1 MFLQV
6 RSGNLDAHL
15 VHQVTGRAT
24 DWRHHRD
31 TGPAVSRFG
40 VKYELAH
47 PLKRPSTAE
56 VTMVK
61 RRDLWMGFASLVLAM
76 VPAVPLAAQSMMRPD
91 VMGREAAVVSDHVLA
106 SMAGAAVLRN
116 GGNAVDAAITMAAVL
131 AVVRP
136 HMNGV
141 GGDNFLLIRDART
154 NRVYALNGSGSA
166 GAKATPEF
174 FRARNLTTVPSSGIL
189 SVSVPGAVRS
199 WEDALKRFGT
209 ISLAKALEPAISYAE
224 RGFPVSTRLSRD
236 IADESRK
243 VSADSSLR
251 RVFLTGG
258 ESPKPGSMLVQSDL
272 ARTLRAIA
280 AGGADAL
287 YRGPLA
293 QSIASFV
300 GREGGLLTA
309 ADLSSHKSQW
319 QEPIST
325 TYSGKTVL
333 AFPPNTQGM
342 TFLEML
348 NIAEAVMP
356 NAPPNSAAVIHS
368 LAEASKLAYQ
378 DRDRYLA
385 DPNFSAVPVDRLIS
399 KAYAADRAK
408 VIRRDTVVAPDRAN
422 TTRDGNGDTIY
433 LAVVDKD
440 GNVVSMIQSL
450 FAAFGSGRMVPGT
463 GITLHNRGALFE
475 LDGSHANVIAPGKR
489 PFHTLSPAMALNA
502 DGSVAIAFG
511 TPGGDGQPQTL
522 VQILNNV
529 LRHGMTPQQAV
540 EAARWRVFARTR
552 LGVEPGIDSATRAA
566 LVRRGH
572 VVRVQE
578 PSAEFGGAQMI
589 VIHSSGALMTGAD
602 PRREAYAVVW

>member
-1 MFLQV
+1 M
-6 RSGNLDAHL
+6 G
-15 VHQVTGRAT
+15 
-24 DWRHHRD
+24 
-31 TGPAVSRFG
+31 
-40 VKYELAH
+40 
-47 PLKRPSTAE
+47 
-56 VTMVK
+56 K
-61 RRDLWMGFASLVLAM
+61 RRILWMRFTSLVLAIA
-76 VPAVPLAAQSMMRPD
+76 PAPLAAQSMMRPD

-141 GGDNFLLIRDART
+141 GGDNFLLIRDAKT
-154 NRVYALNGSGSA
+154 NRVYALNGSGGA
-166 GAKATPEF
+166 GAKATPAL
-174 FRARNLTTVPSSGIL
+174 FRSRNLTAVPSSGIM
-189 SVSVPGAVRS
+189 SVSVPGAVRA

-243 VSADSSLR
+243 VSADSALR
-251 RVFLTGG
+251 RIFLANG

-293 QSIASFV
+293 QSIATFV
-300 GREGGLLTA
+300 DREGGLLTA
-309 ADLSSHKSQW
+309 TDLSSHKSQW

-333 AFPPNTQGM
+333 AFPPNSQGM

-348 NIAEAVMP
+348 NIAETVMP
-356 NAPPNSAAVIHS
+356 NESPNSAAVIHA

-385 DPNFSAVPVDRLIS
+385 DPNFSAVPVERLIS

-408 VIRRDTVVAPDRAN
+408 VIRRDTVVAIDREN

-475 LDGSHANVIAPGKR
+475 LDGAHANVIAPGKR

-540 EAARWRVFARTR
+540 EAARWRVFAGTR
-552 LGVEPGIDSATRAA
+552 LGVEPGIDSTTRAA
-566 LVRRGH
+566 LQRRGH

-589 VIHSSGALMTGAD
+589 VIHSSGARMTGAD

>member
-1 MFLQV
+1 MRIPTRLLAV
-6 RSGNLDAHL
+6 
-15 VHQVTGRAT
+15 AT
-24 DWRHHRD
+24 R
-31 TGPAVSRFG
+31 PVLFALFPMG
-40 VKYELAH
+40 V
-47 PLKRPSTAE
+47 
-56 VTMVK
+56 
-61 RRDLWMGFASLVLAM
+61 
-76 VPAVPLAAQSMMRPD
+76 AAQTMMRPD
-91 VMGREAAVVSDHVLA
+91 VIGREAAVVSDHVLA
-106 SMAGAAVLRN
+106 SAAGAAVLRN

-141 GGDNFLLIRDART
+141 GGDNFMLIRDART
-154 NRVYALNGSGSA
+154 NRVYALNGSGRA
-166 GAKATPEF
+166 GARATPEF
-174 FRARNLTTVPSSGIL
+174 FVSRKLTQVPGAGIM
-189 SVSVPGAVRS
+189 SVSVPGAVRA

-209 ISLAKALEPAISYAE
+209 ISLSAALQPAIAYAE

-236 IADESRK
+236 IAGEARK
-243 VSADSSLR
+243 VAADSSLR
-251 RVFLTGG
+251 KIFLANGEAPQTGTI
-258 ESPKPGSMLVQSDL
+258 LVQGDL

-280 AGGADAL
+280 DGGADAL

-293 QSIASFV
+293 QQIAQFID
-300 GREGGLLTA
+300 REGGLVTP
-309 ADLSSHKSQW
+309 ADLSAHQSRW

-325 TYSGKTVL
+325 SFSGKTVL
-333 AFPPNTQGM
+333 AFPPNSQGM

-356 NAPPNSAAVIHS
+356 ANEAPNSAATIHA
-368 LAEASKLAYQ
+368 LAEAGKLAYL

-385 DPNFSAVPVDRLIS
+385 DPDFSAVPVDRLIS

-408 VIRRDTVVAPDRAN
+408 VIRRDTVLATDGGAA
-422 TTRDGNGDTIY
+422 RDGNGDTIY

-440 GNVVSMIQSL
+440 GNAVSMIQSL

-475 LDGSHANVIAPGKR
+475 LDGGHPNVIAPGKR

-522 VQILNNV
+522 VQVLNNV

-540 EAARWRVFARTR
+540 EAARWRVFAGTR
-552 LGVEPGIDSATRAA
+552 LGVEPGIDSATRAS
-566 LVRRGH
+566 LQRRGH
-572 VVRVQE
+572 VIRVQE

-589 VIHSSGALMTGAD
+589 VIHSSGSRMTGAD
-602 PRREAYAVVW
+602 PRREAYAIAW